1 MAFIKIPEEILD
13 ADITAAQFRVIVNL
27 IKYSFDDGHSYI
39 GYTKLA
45 AACKTD
51 KSAVIKSIKELE
63 RRRFLTVSQRGKFN
77 RSNDIKL
84 TLDEGLKSYR
94 PTCGD
99 FSAGETVG
107 GVCEPSTVLS
117 LNTPKGCQ
125 NTTPQGCL
133 KPTLGCQNT
142 TPHKDIRFKYLD
154 LNLNTRETGC
164 LKATPGANSNYIAPD
179 DVASGRTM
187 PGGDADTVAENSA
200 KEVGAAPT
208 QTELEDFCLVSAFF
222 EAFPE
227 LEPWVRF
234 SKVGGYFALQPIG
247 KLGKQRLDGEAQK
260 VSGWFALRGAKLVF
274 EAATK
279 VLKGQILRGA

>member
-1 MAFIKIPEEILD
+1 MAFVKIPEELLD
-13 ADITAAQFRVIVNL
+13 ADITAAQFRILANL

-45 AACKTD
+45 EACYTSKGFIV
-51 KSAVIKSIKELE
+51 KSMKELE
-63 RRRFLTVSQRGKFN
+63 EKGFVQISHRGKFS
-77 RSNDIKL
+77 RSNDVLL
-84 TLDEGLKSYR
+84 TFENGLKKRRVS
-94 PTCGD
+94 GEIL
-99 FSAGETVG
+99 AGAPLKG
-107 GVCEPSTVLS
+107 S
-117 LNTPKGCQ
+117 LNETPKRSLNESPKGSL
-125 NTTPQGCL
+125 NESPKGSLNESHGSL
-133 KPTLGCQNT
+133 KE
-142 TPHKDIRFKYLD
+142 TPHKDIRFKYQD
-154 LNLNTRETGC
+154 LNLNTRETGS
-164 LKATPGANSNYIAPD
+164 LNHTPGVNSKYMEPD

-208 QTELEDFCLVSAFF
+208 QTELEDFYLVSAFF

-260 VSGWFALRGAKLVF
+260 VSGWFTLHGAKLVF
-274 EAATK
+274 ESATK

>member
-1 MAFIKIPEEILD
+1 MAFIKIPEELLN
-13 ADITAAQFRVIVNL
+13 ADISATQFRVIATL

-45 AACKTD
+45 EACNIGKQAAIFAIRD
-51 KSAVIKSIKELE
+51 LE
-63 RRRFLTVSQRGKFN
+63 VKKYLTRTQRGKFN

-84 TLDEGLKSYR
+84 TLEEGLKAGRS
-94 PTCGD
+94 TCGD
-99 FSAGETVG
+99 VPADPSAVYE
-107 GVCEPSTVLS
+107 
-117 LNTPKGCQ
+117 NH
-125 NTTPQGCL
+125 TPQGSL
-133 KPTLGCQNT
+133 NHTPTEYENHTLGYENH
-142 TPHKDIRFKYLD
+142 TPHKDIRFKYQD
-154 LNLNTRETGC
+154 LNLNTRETGY
-164 LKATPGANSNYIAPD
+164 LNHTPGANSNYIAPD

-187 PGGDADTVAENSA
+187 PGGDADIVAENSA
-200 KEVGAAPT
+200 KEVQAAPT